1 MAGIFGLVRDCN
13 SLLVD
18 LQACLGARRIP
29 LEKTTQETD
38 VRNVAERASF
48 GSKLKHER
56 AIVALR
62 GKTELA
68 EDRAPLDEV
77 LQLLDGARGA
87 LKRFRKSPRVQDR
100 RELKRAAK
108 AFKEVLTDTRAEA
121 DLLLK
126 TWTSIA
132 ENDGKGKDRRR

>member
-1 MAGIFGLVRDCN
+1 MAL
-13 SLLVD
+13 
-18 LQACLGARRIP
+18 P
-29 LEKTTQETD
+29 
-38 VRNVAERASF
+38 
-48 GSKLKHER
+48 
-56 AIVALR
+56 

-77 LQLLDGARGA
+77 LQLLDGARDA
-87 LKRFRKSPRVQDR
+87 LKRFRKSPRVEDR

-108 AFKEVLTDTRAEA
+108 AFKKVLTGTRAEA